1 MKTVEKLKKTWS
13 FKSTQAKWVKV
24 SYLHNVDFLNTF
36 KIGLT
41 ANICCGFDTT
51 GDILIDIDLNVLK
64 KNKKQHYL
72 EIKDF
77 ICADMFK
84 LPLRYKSVDT
94 IICDPPYNYY
104 TRFQW
109 IYKFTY
115 YAKKRIILSAPTVNI
130 RLPNWDREI
139 YAISTPGLFLRLWF
153 VFTNTT

>member
-1 MKTVEKLKKTWS
+1 MEKVKKFKSKWS
-13 FKSTQAKWVKV
+13 FKTAKAKWQKV
-24 SYLHNVDFLNTF
+24 VYTNNVYFLDTF

-41 ANICCGFDTT
+41 ANVCCGYDTT

-94 IICDPPYNYY
+94 IICDPPYSYYNQFMWVWNFRNYA
-104 TRFQW
+104 R
-109 IYKFTY
+109 
-115 YAKKRIILSAPTVNI
+115 KRIILSAPTVNI
-130 RLPNWDREI
+130 RIDWEREI
-139 YAISTPGLFLRLWF
+139 YAVSTPGIFLRLWF
-153 VFTNTT
+153 IFTNKS